1 MKIDN
6 RYEVS
11 GKLGHGAFSK
21 VYSATDI
28 ITGGEVAIK
37 IDLSNIQSGKRRK
50 PLAEYEAAV
59 LQEIHAKGR
68 VRGVPRLFWNGKI
81 TTKSGEYPAIIIDRL
96 GQDLENVLE
105 FRKKLSLTEA
115 AKIGISLLDIL
126 KKIHKSGFI
135 HRDLKPANIMLG
147 FEDNNVYI
155 ADFGLSKRFVN
166 SSNKHIP
173 FCDNKSGVTGTM
185 RYCSTYTHFGVESSR
200 RDDMQSL
207 LFIVV
212 YLTNAELP
220 WQSKNIKKGNVGSV
234 KSKCVFDGSLTK
246 NMNPHLHRM
255 NLNIKNIQF
264 SEEPN
269 YKFLRTCL
277 ENIVAEN

>member
-81 TTKSGEYPAIIIDRL
+81 TTKSGE
-96 GQDLENVLE
+96 
-105 FRKKLSLTEA
+105 
-115 AKIGISLLDIL
+115 
-126 KKIHKSGFI
+126 
-135 HRDLKPANIMLG
+135 
-147 FEDNNVYI
+147 
-155 ADFGLSKRFVN
+155 
-166 SSNKHIP
+166 
-173 FCDNKSGVTGTM
+173 
-185 RYCSTYTHFGVESSR
+185 
-200 RDDMQSL
+200 
-207 LFIVV
+207 
-212 YLTNAELP
+212 
-220 WQSKNIKKGNVGSV
+220 
-234 KSKCVFDGSLTK
+234 
-246 NMNPHLHRM
+246 
-255 NLNIKNIQF
+255 
-264 SEEPN
+264 
-269 YKFLRTCL
+269 
-277 ENIVAEN
+277 